1 MVLALDEYRES
12 DYNGMT
18 KVHAAA
24 WFMGETENTAAW
36 TACSRA
42 GKTAFRKG
50 IHSMKK
56 ICFICLICL
65 LMLCG
70 CGKDVIWA
78 EVGTSIFDLEKAA
91 EENLVVPVFD
101 DSVFRVS
108 LDPSITPLTWLDEE
122 TVLCRQEKKMGG
134 TALLAVTLDGK
145 KTYLQEDVN
154 PTLQAVSANGS
165 VACATSKDGRLDG
178 SVLFYRWNKEEQKLV
193 PIYEFNEVGI
203 PGFAR
208 CFNPS
213 GTKAA
218 VSWNKAVPS
227 KDWTVRIL
235 DLKRARTVDLIP
247 PVWDT
252 ESPYIV
258 FFISWLDDETL
269 QVIARES
276 NGYNTRFA
284 AWECKPF

>member
-1 MVLALDEYRES
+1 MKNYGEGRARGAASARPRPLRER
-12 DYNGMT
+12 N
-18 KVHAAA
+18 
-24 WFMGETENTAAW
+24 
-36 TACSRA
+36 R
-42 GKTAFRKG
+42 
-50 IHSMKK
+50 SMKK
-56 ICFICLICL
+56 LSFICLICAL
-65 LMLCG
+65 LLCG
-70 CGKDVIWA
+70 CGRSVVWA

-101 DSVFRVS
+101 DSVFRVPP
-108 LDPSITPLTWLDEE
+108 DPSVTPLTWLDAE
-122 TVLCRQEKKMGG
+122 TVLCRRNSGEGKA
-134 TALLAVTLDGK
+134 ALLAVTLDGEE
-145 KTYLQEDVN
+145 TLLLEDAD

-165 VACATSKDGRLDG
+165 VACAGSRDGRLEG
-178 SVLFYRWNKEEQKLV
+178 SVFFYRWNAGEGTLDPV
-193 PIYEFNEVGI
+193 YEFDEVGV

-213 GTKAA
+213 GTRAA

-227 KDWTVRIL
+227 KDWTVWIV
-235 DLKRARTVDLIP
+235 DLKKGRTVDLIP

-258 FFISWLDDETL
+258 FFINWLDDRTL